1 MRLRILRL
9 GDTEVFLHAGTLAF
23 ALYMLLL
30 GQGWLMVAGMASI
43 LLHEGAHAAMAAAS
57 GHPPEEVELTPLGA
71 VMRMDEE
78 DALPGGWRLV
88 IILAGPA
95 MTLTLCAAVLL
106 LTKAGLLS
114 LPAGRMM
121 FRCNLALLLLNL
133 LPVMPLDGGRLTAL
147 LLGRFL
153 RPQTVRTAMRAL
165 GAAAGFACILLNLWV
180 SWRYGGWNLSL
191 AAAGCFMLYAG
202 AVSATTAAM
211 QELRAFMD
219 RKIRMEQRSYSPAW
233 CVSITDDLPLRR
245 AVKLLHPR
253 RHTLFCRVT
262 EQGGVRLI
270 PEERV
275 IDAYLRF
282 PGETLGQVD
291 DSAR

>member
-1 MRLRILRL
+1 MRLRLLRL
-9 GDTEVFLHAGTLAF
+9 GDTEVFVHAGTLAY

-30 GQGWLMVAGMASI
+30 GQGWLMLTGIASI
-43 LLHEGAHAAMAAAS
+43 MLHEGAHAAMAAAA
-57 GHPPEEVELTPLGA
+57 GRPPGEVELTPLGA
-71 VMRMDEE
+71 VMRLDEE
-78 DALPGGWRLV
+78 DTLPRGWRLAV
-88 IILAGPA
+88 ILAGPA
-95 MTLTLCAAVLL
+95 MTLTLCSAALL
-106 LTKAGLLS
+106 LTKAGWLPLS
-114 LPAGRMM
+114 AGRMV

-147 LLGRFL
+147 LLGIRL
-153 RPQTVRTAMRAL
+153 RPQTVRTVMRAL
-165 GAAAGFACILLNLWV
+165 GAAVGLACILLNLWV
-180 SWRYGGWNLSL
+180 TWRYGGWNLSL

-211 QELRAFMD
+211 QELRSFMD
-219 RKIRMEQRSYSPAW
+219 RKIRMEQHGCSPAW
-233 CVSITDDLPLRR
+233 CVSVMDDLPLRR

-291 DSAR
+291 NSAS

>member
-9 GDTEVFLHAGTLAF
+9 GGTEVYVHGGTLAF
-23 ALYMLLL
+23 ALYMLLI
-30 GQGWLMVAGMASI
+30 GQGWLMLAGMVSI
-43 LLHEGAHAAMAAAS
+43 LLHEGAHAAMAAAA
-57 GHPPEEVELTPLGA
+57 GHPPGEVELSPLGA
-71 VMRMDEE
+71 VMRLDEE
-78 DALPGGWRLV
+78 DALPGGWRLA

-95 MTLTLCAAVLL
+95 MTLTLCAAALL
-106 LTKAGLLS
+106 MTKAGWLTMR
-114 LPAGRMM
+114 AGRML

-147 LLGRFL
+147 LLGCLL
-153 RPQTVRTAMRAL
+153 RPQTVRTVMRAL
-165 GAAAGFACILLNLWV
+165 GAAMGVACILMNLCV
-180 SWRYGGWNLSL
+180 SWRRGGWNLSL

-219 RKIRMEQRSYSPAW
+219 RKIRMEQHGCSPVW

-262 EQGGVRLI
+262 EQGGVHLI

-282 PGETLGQVD
+282 PGETLGHVD
-291 DSAR
+291 ESAR